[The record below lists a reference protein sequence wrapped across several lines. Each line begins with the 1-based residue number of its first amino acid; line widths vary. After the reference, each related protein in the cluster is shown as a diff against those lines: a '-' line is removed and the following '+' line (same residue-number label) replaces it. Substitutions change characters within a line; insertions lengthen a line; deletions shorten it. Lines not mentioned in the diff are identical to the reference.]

1 LPDPLYLNLWFPQ
14 FTAIEILPRTLS
26 IMQQFPFSDTRPGVT
41 YLSLHPVSWDEA
53 TVLER
58 RFEPGIDPGAAVS
71 IASDLLHQ
79 DYAYLFEAFWDLW
92 LLEETTQ
99 EWILQPSRVR
109 FIAHGTDFDE
119 QTYRENGHV
128 QVDLGL
134 DSPFLHEEVRL
145 TPFNDVRV
153 RANIQKLVEFTMNVE
168 KNTGLSGR
176 ILWSESDE
184 NLAQKLISRLQ
195 RVQ

>member
-1 LPDPLYLNLWFPQ
+1 
-14 FTAIEILPRTLS
+14 
-26 IMQQFPFSDTRPGVT
+26 
-41 YLSLHPVSWDEA
+41 
-53 TVLER
+53 
-58 RFEPGIDPGAAVS
+58 
-71 IASDLLHQ
+71 
-79 DYAYLFEAFWDLW
+79 LFEAFWDLW

-195 RVQ
+195 MVQ

>member
-1 LPDPLYLNLWFPQ
+1 
-14 FTAIEILPRTLS
+14 
-26 IMQQFPFSDTRPGVT
+26 MQQFPFSDTRPGVT